1 MKTMGQVLKNL
12 PSRREGEKMTDRR
25 IVIGYIKSYILVSM
39 EKIRLM
45 IFGNK
50 QYTNQHVTTR
60 NVAEYKSKILSKEL
74 KTAIS

>member
-1 MKTMGQVLKNL
+1 
-12 PSRREGEKMTDRR
+12 MTDRR
-25 IVIGYIKSYILVSM
+25 IVIGYIKANILASM

-50 QYTNQHVTTR
+50 QYINQHVTTR
-60 NVAEYKSKILSKEL
+60 NVAEYESKILSKEL

>member
-12 PSRREGEKMTDRR
+12 PSGREGEKMTDRR
-25 IVIGYIKSYILVSM
+25 IVIGYIKSNILVSM
-39 EKIRLM
+39 EKIHLM

-50 QYTNQHVTTR
+50 QYINQHVTTR
-60 NVAEYKSKILSKEL
+60 NVAEYESKILSKEL